1 MIIIFK
7 YTKKLISFLSAVI
20 ILVITAV
27 PFSVQAAS
35 ESTLR
40 NSVVSIAENEI
51 GYTGTSSYSKY
62 GDWYGYQGSWCTTFV
77 FWCFNEAGSDNGVK
91 LLGTSIPNG
100 GNCNSMISWF
110 SNKDRY
116 YKRSSG
122 YTPKAG
128 DLVFFDWS
136 GNGSSQHVGIVT
148 GTSGSTVYTVEGNCS
163 GKVKSR
169 TYTSSG
175 SKPYN
180 NISAIMGYGVP
191 SYSSSSSS
199 GGQAPKTTKRNST
212 TKAHSNYETTKR
224 NNQQNTSSST
234 TAKNN
239 ETTTEKTTKEKTTE
253 AIKLDSLDIHASNY
267 DLQIGDTI
275 KLNYSVEPS
284 DAPAVVGYFC
294 DEEGIIEIGNNG
306 DIKAIGS
313 GTATVVVCAN
323 NELYKQ
329 CDFTVTEAV
338 AQVTT
343 KQVKERKVVG
353 TTQTEIVTTEKNV
366 QTVLTHM
373 GMNINELSQNR
384 QLYIIPLTIIA
395 VTFFISVFVALA
407 KRVKQ
412 K

>member
-1 MIIIFK
+1 MITIFTH
-7 YTKKLISFLSAVI
+7 TKKIMSLISVFT
-20 ILVITAV
+20 ILVIMAV
-27 PFSVQAAS
+27 PFSAPAAS

-40 NSVVSIAENEI
+40 NSVVSIAEDEI
-51 GYTGTSSYSKY
+51 GYTGTSTYSKY

-77 FWCFNEAGSDNGVK
+77 FWCFNEAGHDNGVK
-91 LLGTSIPNG
+91 LLGKSIPNG

-116 YKRSSG
+116 YKRTSG

-191 SYSSSSSS
+191 NYSSSGSS
-199 GGQAPKTTKRNST
+199 GGQAPETTKKRNTTTKTHSNDQTTKKNTQQNSTGNTTKEATTKST
-212 TKAHSNYETTKR
+212 TKTT
-224 NNQQNTSSST
+224 
-234 TAKNN
+234 
-239 ETTTEKTTKEKTTE
+239 TTE
-253 AIKLDSLDIHASNY
+253 AIELESLDIHASNY

-284 DAPAVVGYFC
+284 NAPAVVGYFC

-306 DIKAIGS
+306 DIKAVGS

-329 CDFTVTEAV
+329 CDFNVTEAV

-353 TTQTEIVTTEKNV
+353 TTQTEVVTTQKNV

-373 GMNINELSQNR
+373 GMNINELSQNK

-395 VTFFISVFVALA
+395 VTFFISVFIAFA
-407 KRVKQ
+407 KRIK
-412 K
+412 KKK

>member
-1 MIIIFK
+1 MIIIFRNIRK
-7 YTKKLISFLSAVI
+7 FLSLIS
-20 ILVITAV
+20 VITVLTVISA
-27 PFSVQAAS
+27 PFSAQAAS
-35 ESTLR
+35 ENTLR
-40 NSVVSIAENEI
+40 DSVVCAAENEI
-51 GYTGTSSYSKY
+51 GYTGSSSYSKY

-77 FWCFNEAGSDNGVK
+77 FWCFNEAGNDNGVK
-91 LLGTSIPNG
+91 LFGNIIPNG

-169 TYTSSG
+169 TYTSNG

-191 SYSSSSSS
+191 NYSLSGSS
-199 GGQAPKTTKRNST
+199 GGQAAHTTKKNST
-212 TKAHSNYETTKR
+212 TEAHGSYETTKE
-224 NNQQNTSSST
+224 NNQQNISDNT
-234 TAKNN
+234 TKKKDK
-239 ETTTEKTTKEKTTE
+239 TTTEKTTTTE
-253 AIKLDSLDIHASNY
+253 QIKLESLDINASNY

-284 DAPAVVGYFC
+284 NAPAVVGYFC
-294 DEEGIIEIGNNG
+294 DEEGIIEIGRNG

-343 KQVKERKVVG
+343 QQSKERKVVG
-353 TTQTEIVTTEKNV
+353 TTRTEVFTTEKNI
-366 QTVLTHM
+366 QNTLTNM
-373 GMNINELSQNR
+373 GVNVDELSRNK
-384 QLYIIPLTIIA
+384 QLYIIPITIIT
-395 VTFFISVFVALA
+395 VTFFISVFVTIT
-407 KRVKQ
+407 KRIKQ

>member
-1 MIIIFK
+1 
-7 YTKKLISFLSAVI
+7 
-20 ILVITAV
+20 
-27 PFSVQAAS
+27 
-35 ESTLR
+35 
-40 NSVVSIAENEI
+40 
-51 GYTGTSSYSKY
+51 
-62 GDWYGYQGSWCTTFV
+62 
-77 FWCFNEAGSDNGVK
+77 
-91 LLGTSIPNG
+91 
-100 GNCNSMISWF
+100 MISWF

-191 SYSSSSSS
+191 SYSSSGSS
-199 GGQAPKTTKRNST
+199 GGQPPKTTKKNAT
-212 TKAHSNYETTKR
+212 TKAHSNYETTKK
-224 NNQQNTSSST
+224 NNQQQNTTNST

-239 ETTTEKTTKEKTTE
+239 ETTTEKITKKETTE
-253 AIKLDSLDIHASNY
+253 SIKLDSLDIHASNY

-275 KLNYSVEPS
+275 KLNYSVEPT

-373 GMNINELSQNR
+373 GMNVNELSQNK

-395 VTFFISVFVALA
+395 VTFFISFFVALA